1 MQLILSEQEYA
12 DLKELADKAKNY
24 EKLYNELMSQHL
36 ALKNDYNKL
45 LVHGVVANNEK
56 LKANPEAPTITY
68 FNKGFQNNV
77 N

>member
-1 MQLILSEQEYA
+1 MQVLLTEQEYS

-36 ALKNDYNKL
+36 ALKADYSKL

-56 LKANPEAPTITY
+56 LKTPQDKTY
-68 FNKGFQNNV
+68 FNKGFQSNV

>member
-1 MQLILSEQEYA
+1 MQIILTEEEYNILK
-12 DLKELADKAKNY
+12 DLVNKAENY

-56 LKANPEAPTITY
+56 LKTTKKPY
-68 FNKGFQNNV
+68 FAKGFQNNV